1 MRTKAKTER
10 ASASEKKRGQRSVF
24 SVNVARMDRFLQEN
38 QKMFSERA
46 KVLNGQLA
54 DQPPA
59 QPRVDERSKTLGMRI
74 DTEFVGALVGPVAK
88 RRLTKG

>member
-10 ASASEKKRGQRSVF
+10 ASASEKKKGQRSVF

-46 KVLNGQLA
+46 KVLNGQLV
-54 DQPPA
+54 DLQSA
-59 QPRVDERSKTLGMRI
+59 QPRVDERSKTLEMRI
-74 DTEFVGALVGPVAK
+74 DTKFVGALAGPLAK

>member
-10 ASASEKKRGQRSVF
+10 ASASEKKKGQRSVF

-46 KVLNGQLA
+46 KVLDGRLA
-54 DQPPA
+54 DQSPV
-59 QPRVDERSKTLGMRI
+59 QPRGDERSKTLEMRI
-74 DTEFVGALVGPVAK
+74 DTRFVGALAGPVAK